1 MPADP
6 RDLFHQAA
14 ARPSS
19 RLDLDGIYATAR
31 SRRLIFIAT
40 TVSLVAI
47 VLAASAIAI
56 PKLLGDGAN
65 NEPVL
70 PGPAPSTSPTTVTED
85 SNANWTT
92 RVDWANRYA
101 LLYPAE
107 WFAAEESLTPR
118 LVDPK
123 EIFTVGSF
131 LVGYKE
137 GIGCSNMPKSAFDA
151 MTSKD
156 AFLSVQERTGSGRNN
171 NAYPH
176 RKLFSPYEMTAD
188 SEMKIDPSSGFM
200 CLEQDDVNV
209 YWFPFR
215 DSGRYFYALIA
226 VGKDADQRTASAPW
240 FVLNNATFFPQR
252 PPVDEDGAFRPDH
265 YYNAHGANVMPLVFP
280 NGTRA
285 NLHFPLHMGL
295 GDFHMVPM
303 AFIKLGED
311 DCCALDTRFLYGT
324 TEPLDAFA
332 EPSGKTFTG
341 WDGSPVELWEPK
353 KGGDARM
360 LVFTFGPWRLAV
372 SLHNDRDMSEE
383 DLARIAALL
392 QGTVT
397 PEGFLV
403 LKGHEDLQIMD
414 GDLPLSPQLNL
425 WSLGSRQGVLLSRQP
440 CDDAPLESSFFTITQ
455 LERSNGQVSWC
466 QDGQIEVRVHHAG
479 DEEFAQTAID
489 ALRLLD
495 ITEP

>member
-6 RDLFHQAA
+6 RDLFHEAA
-14 ARPSS
+14 AQPSS
-19 RLDLDGIYATAR
+19 RLDLDGIYATSR
-31 SRRLIFIAT
+31 KRRLISIAAT
-40 TVSLVAI
+40 ISI
-47 VLAASAIAI
+47 VTILLAASAIAV
-56 PKLLGDGAN
+56 PKLLGDGAD
-65 NEPVL
+65 NEPVV
-70 PGPAPSTSPTTVTED
+70 PGPTPSATPTTVTED

-92 RVDWANRYA
+92 RVDWEDRYA
-101 LLYPAE
+101 VLYPAE

-118 LVDPK
+118 LLDPR
-123 EIFTVGSF
+123 ELFTIGSF
-131 LVGYKE
+131 PMSYE
-137 GIGCSNMPKSAFDA
+137 ESDCARRPKSAFDA
-151 MTSKD
+151 MADDD
-156 AFLSVQERTGSGRNN
+156 AFLSIQESTGSGASNPD
-171 NAYPH
+171 YP
-176 RKLFSPYEMTAD
+176 RRYLFDPNEIEA
-188 SEMKIDPSSGFM
+188 SEGSACARSD
-200 CLEQDDVNV
+200 LDV

-226 VGKDADQRTASAPW
+226 VGKDADERTASAPW
-240 FVLNNATFFPQR
+240 FVLNNATFFPER
-252 PPVDEDGAFRPDH
+252 PPIDEDGSFFPDH

-280 NGTRA
+280 DGTRA
-285 NLHFPLHMGL
+285 DLMFPLDMGL
-295 GDFHMVPM
+295 EDFQLVPM
-303 AFIKLGED
+303 AFVKLGEN

-324 TEPLDAFA
+324 TEPLDDFA
-332 EPSGKTFTG
+332 EPSGKRFTG

-383 DLARIAALL
+383 DMSRLAGLL
-392 QGTVT
+392 EGTVT

-403 LKGHEDLQIMD
+403 LKGHEDLQVMD

-425 WSLGSRQGVLLSRQP
+425 WSLRSRQGVLLSHQA

-466 QDGQIEVRVHHAG
+466 QDGQIEVRIHHAG